1 MSSPIVTGPKRI
13 MQKWRQ
19 RRDDA
24 EFTNDMHHFRDLLDG
39 IHDQQARTRGP
50 VDVFP
55 TIMSTTLD
63 IALYLAAR
71 DFPDPIAAEL
81 AQWRADIAAAA
92 A

>member
-1 MSSPIVTGPKRI
+1 

-24 EFTNDMHHFRDLLDG
+24 EFARDLDHFRHLLDG
-39 IHDQQARTRGP
+39 IHDQQVRCRGP
-50 VDVFP
+50 VDAFP

-71 DFPDPIAAEL
+71 DFPDNVAEEL
-81 AQWRADIAAAA
+81 AQWRADIAAAVA
-92 A
+92 